1 MVTGLRRGSHPRE
14 VGPCSIVSPVKA
26 DDSTDFVESFASG
39 AVVHPVKNAKNADII
54 ATLG

>member
-26 DDSTDFVESFASG
+26 GFASTFVGSLVSG
-39 AVVHPVKNAKNADII
+39 ADAHPLKNTAN
-54 ATLG
+54 TE